1 MKSSALERKTLV
13 CLLTLLAVAL
23 PMVFTACAGGNIT
36 PVNGAQQDAVP
47 TVTSVVP
54 DTGPPTGGKV
64 VTINGA
70 NFVSDTQQTPPSVS
84 FGGVSA
90 GQVTLLSSSQ
100 MRAVIPPHAAGR
112 VGVEVTN
119 PGGKSS
125 RAGNAFTYTSTS
137 PTISGVSP
145 NSGPVTGGMAVT
157 IAGTGFSNGATVSF
171 GGSAASGVSF
181 VSSTQLNATVPAHG
195 AGKVDVTVTNPDGTD
210 AVLVSA
216 FTYTSSS
223 PTVSGVSP
231 SSGPIAGG
239 TAVTVAGTNFV
250 SGATVSFGG
259 TAATGV
265 SFVSSTQLRATTPAH
280 AAGAVSVA
288 VTNPDGGSATLASA
302 FTYATATSPTVS
314 SVSPNSGP
322 VAGGTTVT
330 ITGTNFASGA
340 TISFGGVAA
349 LNVSFVSSTQLKATT
364 PAHAAGTV
372 NVAVTNPDNVSA
384 ALSNG
389 FSYAS
394 STPTVGSV
402 SPVSGPADGG
412 TQITITGT
420 NFQSGAAVSVGGLA
434 ATSITVTNSTTIQ
447 VVTPAHSPGPVSVT
461 VTNSGGHSATLSSGF
476 TYHAVDLAWTA
487 PTSTK
492 VTVSGYNVYRSQAS
506 AGPFT
511 KLNGSTPVAGTSFS
525 DTSVQGSATYF
536 YEVKSVS
543 SNGTESSPDGP
554 VSTTTGP

>member
-1 MKSSALERKTLV
+1 MKTSALERKTIV
-13 CLLTLLAVAL
+13 CLLALLAVAL
-23 PMVFTACAGGNIT
+23 PMVFTACAGGIV

-47 TVTSVVP
+47 TITSVVP

-70 NFVSDTQQTPPSVS
+70 NFTSGTQQTPPSVS

-90 GQVTLLSSSQ
+90 SQVTVLSSSQ
-100 MRAVIPPHAAGR
+100 MRVVTPPHAAGP
-112 VGVEVTN
+112 VSVQIIN
-119 PGGKSS
+119 PAGGSS
-125 RAGNAFTYTSTS
+125 QAGNAFTYTSTS

-145 NSGPVTGGMAVT
+145 NSGPVTGGTAVT
-157 IAGTGFSNGATVSF
+157 IAGTGFANGATVSF
-171 GGSAASGVSF
+171 GGIAASGVSF
-181 VSSTQLNATVPAHG
+181 VSSTQLNATIPAHST
-195 AGKVDVTVTNPDGTD
+195 GKVDVTVTNPGGTD

-250 SGATVSFGG
+250 SGATISFGG

-288 VTNPDGGSATLASA
+288 VTNPDGGSATVADA
-302 FTYATATSPTVS
+302 FTYATSTSPTVS

-322 VAGGTTVT
+322 VAGGPAVTV
-330 ITGTNFASGA
+330 TGTNFASGA
-340 TISFGGVAA
+340 TISFGGVAG
-349 LNVSFVSSTQLKATT
+349 LNVSFVSSTQLNATT

-372 NVAVTNPDNVSA
+372 NVAVTNPDGVSA

-389 FSYAS
+389 FTYGS

-402 SPVSGPADGG
+402 SPMSGPADGG

-434 ATSITVTNSTTIQ
+434 ANSITVTNSTTIQ
-447 VVTPAHSPGPVSVT
+447 AVTPAHSPGPVSVT
-461 VTNSGGHSATLSSGF
+461 VTNSGGQSATLSSGF
-476 TYHAVDLAWTA
+476 TYHSVGLSWTA
-487 PTSTK
+487 PTSTT

-511 KLNGSTPVAGTSFS
+511 KLNGSTPLPGTSFS
-525 DTSVQGSATYF
+525 DTSVQGSTTYY

-543 SNGTESSPDGP
+543 SSGTESSPDGP
-554 VSTTTGP
+554 VSATTGP